1 MLVIDNRVASPAGH
15 SVPLWPNA
23 PMDDSTA
30 TSGDFAASG
39 GAARVAA
46 LVGEIARGERS
57 AMDELYRRTSAKLYG
72 IAVRLLGSEAEAQ
85 EVVQDV
91 YLNLW
96 RKAGL
101 FDAGRASP
109 ITWLS
114 VMTRNRAIDRL
125 RRRRGDPAG
134 LEEAAE
140 LPDGAASAFDIAAD
154 AQDRDRLRGCLDT
167 LDERSRTLIRSAF
180 MDGLTHS
187 ELATRESVPLGTLKS
202 WIRRGLQKLRSCLE
216 Q

>member
-1 MLVIDNRVASPAGH
+1 
-15 SVPLWPNA
+15 
-23 PMDDSTA
+23 
-30 TSGDFAASG
+30 
-39 GAARVAA
+39 AA
-46 LVGEIARGERS
+46 LVGAIARGERS

-101 FDAGRASP
+101 FEPGRASP

-125 RRRRGDPAG
+125 RRRRGDSAG
-134 LEEAAE
+134 LDEAAD
-140 LPDGAASAFDIAAD
+140 LPDDSASAFDIAAA
-154 AQDRDRLRGCLDT
+154 AQDRARLRLCLDT
-167 LDERSRTLIRSAF
+167 LEERPRALIRSAF
-180 MDGLTHS
+180 LDGSTHS
-187 ELATRESVPLGTLKS
+187 ELAEREGVPLGTLKS

-216 Q
+216 P